1 MYGIQYVFGVEV
13 FSDDSIP
20 DVLDEIMDNFVLI
33 LICSQVST
41 KERQVLREVPVV
53 NFTIKK
59 HVKKPSGSKPGMV
72 IYETNSTIYVTP
84 TEELVV
90 KLKNNK

>member
-20 DVLDEIMDNFVLI
+20 DVLDEIIDIFVLI

-53 NFTIKK
+53 NFT
-59 HVKKPSGSKPGMV
+59 VAG
-72 IYETNSTIYVTP
+72 
-84 TEELVV
+84 
-90 KLKNNK
+90 